1 MKRRQVTTV
10 TPNPAIDKTYW
21 LEGLQPGRQNRVSR
35 VRVDPGGKGI
45 NIARILKG
53 YGLEVAALG
62 FFGGI
67 MGRELLNMLEKE
79 GVQTAP
85 VFVDEDTRTNTKI
98 MDPTSG
104 AETEIN
110 EPGPYVGEREQS
122 LIEQHLADYALQ
134 SGYTVFSG
142 SLPQGCP
149 SEFYRRL
156 IATAHQHG
164 CKTILDTS
172 GPALKEGIKAAPYLI
187 KPNHHE
193 LSELIGREITT
204 PATAVEAAA
213 HLAAAYRIAVV
224 VVSLGPLGAVMTSSE
239 GAFHAIPPKVKPENT
254 IGAGDSLVAGI
265 IYGMVTDQPL
275 AECLRLGVA
284 SGTLAVTNQ
293 GTSVAKPQIEEVLA
307 LEKQVELKRLD

>member
-1 MKRRQVTTV
+1 MCGGGSKLKRRQVTTV

-35 VRVDPGGKGI
+35 VRKSGRKRDQYCPYPQ
-45 NIARILKG
+45 G

-193 LSELIGREITT
+193 LSELIGRELRHRPRPWNRGPFGCGISYCRRRRLFGAAGCCDDKFRGGLPRY
-204 PATAVEAAA
+204 PA
-213 HLAAAYRIAVV
+213 
-224 VVSLGPLGAVMTSSE
+224 E
-239 GAFHAIPPKVKPENT
+239 GQTGKYHW
-254 IGAGDSLVAGI
+254 S
-265 IYGMVTDQPL
+265 
-275 AECLRLGVA
+275 R
-284 SGTLAVTNQ
+284 
-293 GTSVAKPQIEEVLA
+293 
-307 LEKQVELKRLD
+307 